1 MKLCLNCH
9 KQFTDEVELCPHEG
23 SFLVPLPND
32 PLIGALIDERYRV
45 ESLIAKGAVGSV
57 YKAKQELLGRQ
68 VALKVLHGYLGADP
82 ESLVRFHREAKAISR
97 LEHPNLLTL
106 YDFGMTSDGQ
116 PYFVMDL
123 LNGTTLA
130 KVLSSEGRL
139 EPKRAIS
146 IVKQVLEALSEAHK
160 KGIVHRDIKPPNI
173 VLVEKEET
181 KDFVKLVDFSIA
193 KMADN
198 STVDPVQLTVDG
210 IICGSPAYM
219 SPEQCRGADVDGRS
233 DIYSIGIVLFE
244 ALTGKR
250 PFSAKD
256 LVSLMYLHVNDE
268 PPKLSE
274 VEPDLQFPPVL
285 EEMISSTLAKD
296 PAARPQSVEALLAK
310 LSSVLEQCQDNL
322 PAAPTVSSKV
332 GHEESSPLFA
342 TEKERHHGASSDTHD
357 VFIGARAK
365 AKEAQ
370 QARNHGSTAAN
381 RKEAANPKDN
391 QEGLSE
397 TDLVAASLIELSNDA
412 LNAYVPNSGASE
424 PAAFDASPGA
434 ASGDGVPRLS
444 GVQPANAAAIS
455 QSYDHSTQDLIAPS
469 AKNRE
474 IAAPLQ
480 AVNRQEEISS
490 RSRDVRSTGSHAEEA
505 AAHYHNESEWSPG
518 ALKII
523 LPLIVIIVVGAIG
536 ILKLWDIATPD
547 TADELLV
554 RGHTEQAINMLENRQ
569 RTLRHLSPA
578 ETSTLHTAYLNLAR
592 KYANQRKY
600 GPAVNTLKKIPANSQ
615 YQDTASG
622 LMQSYR
628 RQLSLTNGR

>member
-130 KVLSSEGRL
+130 KVLSTEGRL
-139 EPKRAIS
+139 EAKRAIA
-146 IVKQVLEALSEAHK
+146 IVKQVLEALSEAHR

-173 VLVEKEET
+173 VLIEKEET

-198 STVDPVQLTVDG
+198 STLDPVQLTVDG

-219 SPEQCRGADVDGRS
+219 SPEQCRGSDVDGRS

-256 LVSLMYLHVNDE
+256 LVSLMYLHVNNE
-268 PPKLSE
+268 PPKLSD
-274 VEPDLQFPPVL
+274 VEPDLQFPSAL

-310 LSSVLEQCQDNL
+310 MNSVLEQCSNDL
-322 PAAPTVSSKV
+322 PAAPIVNPNAV
-332 GHEESSPLFA
+332 REEASPLFTNA
-342 TEKERHHGASSDTHD
+342 RERSHGATSDNQD
-357 VFIGARAK
+357 VFIGAK
-365 AKEAQ
+365 AKT
-370 QARNHGSTAAN
+370 NGSHSN
-381 RKEAANPKDN
+381 RQAANPNTNEAD
-391 QEGLSE
+391 LSGA
-397 TDLVAASLIELSNDA
+397 DFVAASLIELSNDS
-412 LNAYVPNSGASE
+412 LSAYAPQQTS
-424 PAAFDASPGA
+424 FDATPGT
-434 ASGDGVPRLS
+434 SGDAVSRLS
-444 GVQPANAAAIS
+444 NVQPPQQMPPIQPANAAAIS
-455 QSYDHSTQDLIAPS
+455 QSYDQNTQDLIAP
-469 AKNRE
+469 ANKNRE
-474 IAAPLQ
+474 SGAPPQ
-480 AVNRQEEISS
+480 TVVQRYDDSGSGNARN
-490 RSRDVRSTGSHAEEA
+490 RDVRSTGSFAQDAAE
-505 AAHYHNESEWSPG
+505 HYHNESEWAPN

-523 LPLIVIIVVGAIG
+523 LPLIVIIVVGGIG

-547 TADELLV
+547 TADEMLV
-554 RGHTEQAINMLENRQ
+554 RGHTEQAISKLENQQ
-569 RTLRHLSPA
+569 RVTRHLTPA
-578 ETSTLHTAYLNLAR
+578 QTSTLHTAYLNLAR
-592 KYANQRKY
+592 KFANQNKY
-600 GPAVNTLKKIPANSQ
+600 TQAINTLKKIPANSQ
-615 YQDTASG
+615 YQETASG
-622 LMQSYR
+622 LMSAYK
-628 RQLSLTNGR
+628 RQLNSTGGR

>member
-9 KQFTDEVELCPHEG
+9 KQFADEVELCPHEG

-45 ESLIAKGAVGSV
+45 EGLIAKGAVGSV

-106 YDFGMTSDGQ
+106 YDFGMTADGQ

-130 KVLSSEGRL
+130 KVLSTEGRL
-139 EPKRAIS
+139 EPKRAFA

-173 VLVEKEET
+173 VLIEKEDT

-198 STVDPVQLTVDG
+198 STADPVQLTVDG

-219 SPEQCRGADVDGRS
+219 SPEQCRGGDVDGRS

-256 LVSLMYLHVNDE
+256 LVSLMYLHVNDV
-268 PPKLSE
+268 PPKLSDI
-274 VEPDLQFPPVL
+274 EPDLQFPSVL

-310 LSSVLEQCQDNL
+310 LSSVLEQCSGKL
-322 PAAPTVSSKV
+322 PGPPSGNSHPTQ
-332 GHEESSPLFA
+332 EDASPLFTTA
-342 TEKERHHGASSDTHD
+342 KDRQPAAVSDNQN
-357 VFIGARAK
+357 VFIGTRK
-365 AKEAQ
+365 TAKEARP
-370 QARNHGSTAAN
+370 ALSSDSYGLTS
-381 RKEAANPKDN
+381 KEAADQSNSRASSAQLD
-391 QEGLSE
+391 
-397 TDLVAASLIELSNDA
+397 AASLIELSNDSLSA
-412 LNAYVPNSGASE
+412 FVPANNTTE
-424 PAAFDASPGA
+424 PASFDATPGSS
-434 ASGDGVPRLS
+434 SGDA
-444 GVQPANAAAIS
+444 VQRMQPTNAAAIS
-455 QSYDHSTQDLIAPS
+455 QSYDQNTQDMIAPLRNKES
-469 AKNRE
+469 TT
-474 IAAPLQ
+474 PPS
-480 AVNRQEEISS
+480 AVNGRQEETNP
-490 RSRDVRSTGSHAEEA
+490 RGREMRSTGSHAEEA
-505 AAHYHNESEWSPG
+505 AAHYHNESEWAPG

-523 LPLIVIIVVGAIG
+523 LPLIVIIFVGAIG

-554 RGHTEQAINMLENRQ
+554 RGQTEQAISMLENRQ
-569 RTLRHLSPA
+569 RTMRHLTPA

-600 GPAVNTLKKIPANSQ
+600 APAVNTLKKIPANSQ

-622 LMQSYR
+622 LMQAYK
-628 RQLSLTNGR
+628 RQLFMTGGR

>member
-9 KQFTDEVELCPHEG
+9 KQFADEVELCPHEG

-45 ESLIAKGAVGSV
+45 EGLIAKGAVGSV

-106 YDFGMTSDGQ
+106 YDFGMTADGQ

-130 KVLSSEGRL
+130 KVLSTEGRL
-139 EPKRAIS
+139 EAKRAFA

-173 VLVEKEET
+173 VLIEKEDT

-198 STVDPVQLTVDG
+198 STSDPVQLTVDG

-219 SPEQCRGADVDGRS
+219 SPEQCRGGDVDGRS

-256 LVSLMYLHVNDE
+256 LVSLMYLHVNDV
-268 PPKLSE
+268 PPKLSD
-274 VEPDLQFPPVL
+274 VEPDLQFPAVL
-285 EEMISSTLAKD
+285 EDMISSTLAKD
-296 PAARPQSVEALLAK
+296 PAGRPQSVEALLAK
-310 LSSVLEQCQDNL
+310 LSSVLEECSDNL
-322 PAAPTVSSKV
+322 PGAPSVKALPTQ
-332 GHEESSPLFA
+332 EDASPLFTTA
-342 TEKERHHGASSDTHD
+342 KDRQTAAVSDNQN
-357 VFIGARAK
+357 VFIGARKA

-370 QARNHGSTAAN
+370 PALSSGSYGLTS
-381 RKEAANPKDN
+381 KEAADKSESNSS
-391 QEGLSE
+391 LSGAYL
-397 TDLVAASLIELSNDA
+397 DAASLIELSNDSLSA
-412 LNAYVPNSGASE
+412 FVPADNKSE
-424 PAAFDASPGA
+424 PASFDATPGA
-434 ASGDGVPRLS
+434 SSGDAVPRM
-444 GVQPANAAAIS
+444 QPSNAAAIS
-455 QSYDHSTQDLIAPS
+455 QSYDQNRQDMIAPVRNKETTKPPS
-469 AKNRE
+469 AV
-474 IAAPLQ
+474 Q
-480 AVNRQEEISS
+480 GRQEETNP
-490 RSRDVRSTGSHAEEA
+490 RGREMRSTGSYAEEA
-505 AAHYHNESEWSPG
+505 AAHYHSESEWGPG

-523 LPLIVIIVVGAIG
+523 LPLIVIIFVGAIG

-554 RGHTEQAINMLENRQ
+554 RGHTEQAISMLENRQ
-569 RTLRHLSPA
+569 RTMRHLTPA

-600 GPAVNTLKKIPANSQ
+600 AAAINTLKKIPANSQ

-622 LMQSYR
+622 LMQAYK
-628 RQLSLTNGR
+628 RQLFLTGGR

>member
-244 ALTGKR
+244 ALTGKTSFFGER
-250 PFSAKD
+250 PGQLD
-256 LVSLMYLHVNDE
+256 V
-268 PPKLSE
+268 
-274 VEPDLQFPPVL
+274 
-285 EEMISSTLAKD
+285 
-296 PAARPQSVEALLAK
+296 PA
-310 LSSVLEQCQDNL
+310 
-322 PAAPTVSSKV
+322 
-332 GHEESSPLFA
+332 
-342 TEKERHHGASSDTHD
+342 
-357 VFIGARAK
+357 
-365 AKEAQ
+365 
-370 QARNHGSTAAN
+370 
-381 RKEAANPKDN
+381 
-391 QEGLSE
+391 
-397 TDLVAASLIELSNDA
+397 
-412 LNAYVPNSGASE
+412 
-424 PAAFDASPGA
+424 
-434 ASGDGVPRLS
+434 
-444 GVQPANAAAIS
+444 
-455 QSYDHSTQDLIAPS
+455 
-469 AKNRE
+469 
-474 IAAPLQ
+474 
-480 AVNRQEEISS
+480 RQ
-490 RSRDVRSTGSHAEEA
+490 
-505 AAHYHNESEWSPG
+505 
-518 ALKII
+518 
-523 LPLIVIIVVGAIG
+523 
-536 ILKLWDIATPD
+536 
-547 TADELLV
+547 
-554 RGHTEQAINMLENRQ
+554 
-569 RTLRHLSPA
+569 
-578 ETSTLHTAYLNLAR
+578 
-592 KYANQRKY
+592 
-600 GPAVNTLKKIPANSQ
+600 
-615 YQDTASG
+615 
-622 LMQSYR
+622 
-628 RQLSLTNGR
+628 

>member
-9 KQFTDEVELCPHEG
+9 KQFADEVELCPHEG
-23 SFLVPLPND
+23 SYLVPLPSD
-32 PLIGALIDERYRV
+32 PLLGALVDERYRV

-106 YDFGMTSDGQ
+106 YDFGMTADGQ

-130 KVLSSEGRL
+130 KVLNNEGRL
-139 EPKRAIS
+139 DARRALT

-173 VLVEKEET
+173 VLVEKEEN
-181 KDFVKLVDFSIA
+181 KEFVKLVDFSIA

-198 STVDPVQLTVDG
+198 STIDPVQLTVDG

-219 SPEQCRGADVDGRS
+219 SPEQCRGSDVDGRS

-268 PPKLSE
+268 PPKLSD

-296 PAARPQSVEALLAK
+296 PASRPQSVEALLSR
-310 LSSVLEQCQDNL
+310 LNSVLAECTNENLPSL
-322 PAAPTVSSKV
+322 PAAPAFNAAAS
-332 GHEESSPLFA
+332 HEEVSPLF
-342 TEKERHHGASSDTHD
+342 TTDSEKHHGASSDTQD
-357 VFIGARAK
+357 VFIEVK
-365 AKEAQ
+365 AKKEK
-370 QARNHGSTAAN
+370 STSDSKTSKMGENA
-381 RKEAANPKDN
+381 
-391 QEGLSE
+391 
-397 TDLVAASLIELSNDA
+397 AASLIELSNSSLPQVEA
-412 LNAYVPNSGASE
+412 A
-424 PAAFDASPGA
+424 PADTAFDATPGA
-434 ASGDGVPRLS
+434 ASGDTLPRL
-444 GVQPANAAAIS
+444 QPSNAAAIS
-455 QSYDHSTQDLIAPS
+455 QSYDHSRRDRIANGTPS
-469 AKNRE
+469 
-474 IAAPLQ
+474 PVVPQ
-480 AVNRQEEISS
+480 RQEEAGV
-490 RSRDVRSTGSHAEEA
+490 RSRDLRSTGSHAQEA
-505 AAHYHNESEWSPG
+505 AAAYRNESEWTPG

-523 LPLIVIIVVGAIG
+523 LPLLVILVVVGIG
-536 ILKLWDIATPD
+536 LLKMWDLATPD
-547 TADELLV
+547 TPEEMLV
-554 RGHTEQAINMLENRQ
+554 RGQTEQAIAFLENRK
-569 RTLRHLSPA
+569 RAGKRLSQA
-578 ETSTLHTAYLNLAR
+578 ESSTLHTAYLNLAR
-592 KYANQRKY
+592 KYANQNKFTQAI
-600 GPAVNTLKKIPANSQ
+600 GVLKKIPTGSQ
-615 YQDTASG
+615 MQDTANL
-622 LMQSYR
+622 LMQAYK
-628 RQLSLTNGR
+628 RQQGR

>member
-9 KQFTDEVELCPHEG
+9 KQFADEVELCPHEG

-45 ESLIAKGAVGSV
+45 EGLIAKGAVGSV

-130 KVLSSEGRL
+130 KVLSKEGRL
-139 EPKRAIS
+139 EAKRAIA

-173 VLVEKEET
+173 VLIEKEDT

-198 STVDPVQLTVDG
+198 STADPVQLTVDG

-219 SPEQCRGADVDGRS
+219 SPEQCRGGDVDGRS

-256 LVSLMYLHVNDE
+256 LVSLMYLHVNDV
-268 PPKLSE
+268 PPKLSDI
-274 VEPDLQFPPVL
+274 EPELQFPSAL
-285 EEMISSTLAKD
+285 EDMISSTLAKD
-296 PAARPQSVEALLAK
+296 PAARPQSVEALMAK
-310 LSSVLEQCQDNL
+310 LSSVLEECNDNL
-322 PAAPTVSSKV
+322 PGAPVANA
-332 GHEESSPLFA
+332 HPIQEDASPLFT
-342 TEKERHHGASSDTHD
+342 TEKDRKQAASNDNHD
-357 VFIGARAK
+357 VFIGARPK
-365 AKEAQ
+365 TKEARPSQ
-370 QARNHGSTAAN
+370 PNASG
-381 RKEAANPKDN
+381 
-391 QEGLSE
+391 
-397 TDLVAASLIELSNDA
+397 DLDAASLIELSNDS
-412 LNAYVPNSGASE
+412 LSAYPAS
-424 PAAFDASPGA
+424 FDATPGG
-434 ASGDGVPRLS
+434 ASGDSLARM
-444 GVQPANAAAIS
+444 QPSNAAAIS
-455 QSYDHSTQDLIAPS
+455 QSYDHSTQDLIAPG
-469 AKNRE
+469 KNRE
-474 IAAPLQ
+474 LPAPPS
-480 AVNRQEEISS
+480 AVQGRHEEVNS
-490 RSRDVRSTGSHAEEA
+490 RAREIRSTGSYAEEA
-505 AAHYHNESEWSPG
+505 AAHYHNESEWAPG

-523 LPLIVIIVVGAIG
+523 LPLIVIIFVGAIG

-547 TADELLV
+547 TAEELLV
-554 RGHTEQAINMLENRQ
+554 RGQTEQAISMLENRQ
-569 RTLRHLSPA
+569 RTMHHLTTA

-600 GPAVNTLKKIPANSQ
+600 APAINTLKKIPANSQ

-622 LMQSYR
+622 LMQAYK
-628 RQLSLTNGR
+628 RQLFLTNGR

>member
-9 KQFTDEVELCPHEG
+9 KQFADEVELCPHEG
-23 SFLVPLPND
+23 SYLVPLPSD
-32 PLIGALIDERYRV
+32 PLLGALVDERYRV

-106 YDFGMTSDGQ
+106 YDFGMTADGQ

-130 KVLSSEGRL
+130 KVLNNEGRL
-139 EPKRAIS
+139 DARRALT

-173 VLVEKEET
+173 VLVEKEEN
-181 KDFVKLVDFSIA
+181 KEFVKLVDFSIA

-198 STVDPVQLTVDG
+198 STIDPVQLTVDG

-219 SPEQCRGADVDGRS
+219 SPEQCRGSDVDGRS

-268 PPKLSE
+268 PPKLSD

-296 PAARPQSVEALLAK
+296 PASRPQSVEALLSR
-310 LSSVLEQCQDNL
+310 LNSVLAECTNENL
-322 PAAPTVSSKV
+322 PSLPAVPAFNAAAS
-332 GHEESSPLFA
+332 HEEVSPLF
-342 TEKERHHGASSDTHD
+342 TTDSEKHHGASSDTQD
-357 VFIGARAK
+357 VFIEVK
-365 AKEAQ
+365 AKKEK
-370 QARNHGSTAAN
+370 STSDGKTSKMGENA
-381 RKEAANPKDN
+381 
-391 QEGLSE
+391 
-397 TDLVAASLIELSNDA
+397 AASLIELSNSSLPQVEA
-412 LNAYVPNSGASE
+412 A
-424 PAAFDASPGA
+424 PADTAFDATPGA
-434 ASGDGVPRLS
+434 ASGDTLPRL
-444 GVQPANAAAIS
+444 QPSNAAAIS
-455 QSYDHSTQDLIAPS
+455 QSYDHSRRDRIANGTPS
-469 AKNRE
+469 
-474 IAAPLQ
+474 PVVPQ
-480 AVNRQEEISS
+480 RQEEAGV
-490 RSRDVRSTGSHAEEA
+490 RSRDLRSTGSHAQEA
-505 AAHYHNESEWSPG
+505 AAAYSNESEWTPG

-523 LPLIVIIVVGAIG
+523 LPLLVILVVVGIG
-536 ILKLWDIATPD
+536 LLKMWDLATPD
-547 TADELLV
+547 TPEEMLV
-554 RGHTEQAINMLENRQ
+554 RGQTEQAIAFLENRK
-569 RTLRHLSPA
+569 RAGKRLSQA
-578 ETSTLHTAYLNLAR
+578 ESSTLHTAYLNLAR
-592 KYANQRKY
+592 KYANQNKFTQAI
-600 GPAVNTLKKIPANSQ
+600 GVLKKIPTGSQ
-615 YQDTASG
+615 MQDTANL
-622 LMQSYR
+622 LMQAYK
-628 RQLSLTNGR
+628 RQQGR

>member
-23 SFLVPLPND
+23 SFLVPVPND
-32 PLIGALIDERYRV
+32 PLLGALIDERYRV

-130 KVLSSEGRL
+130 KVLTSEGRL
-139 EPKRAIS
+139 DVRRTLS

-173 VLVEKEET
+173 VLIDKEET
-181 KDFVKLVDFSIA
+181 KEFVKLVDFSIA

-219 SPEQCRGADVDGRS
+219 SPEQCRGSDVDGRS

-268 PPKLSE
+268 PPKLSDI
-274 VEPDLQFPPVL
+274 EPSLQFPVEL
-285 EEMISSTLAKD
+285 ENLVSSTLAKD
-296 PAARPQSVEALLAK
+296 PAQRPPNVEALLAK
-310 LSSVLEQCQDNL
+310 LSSILEDCSDTL
-322 PAAPTVSSKV
+322 VASPAPATFNAAVSN
-332 GHEESSPLFA
+332 EDISPLFTNA
-342 TEKERHHGASSDTHD
+342 KANHGASSDTQD
-357 VFIGARAK
+357 VFIGVTTKPK
-365 AKEAQ
+365 AASKQDVPGRQHLEKTLQEMADFD
-370 QARNHGSTAAN
+370 ATPGGGSTDTADNLDSAA
-381 RKEAANPKDN
+381 K
-391 QEGLSE
+391 
-397 TDLVAASLIELSNDA
+397 
-412 LNAYVPNSGASE
+412 
-424 PAAFDASPGA
+424 
-434 ASGDGVPRLS
+434 
-444 GVQPANAAAIS
+444 PANAAAIS
-455 QSYDHSTQDLIAPS
+455 QTYDHSREELLSPKASTSSSSLPPQAP
-469 AKNRE
+469 
-474 IAAPLQ
+474 P
-480 AVNRQEEISS
+480 AVPTRQEDHSEPGREMRNTGAFAPESS
-490 RSRDVRSTGSHAEEA
+490 SLYR
-505 AAHYHNESEWSPG
+505 NESEWAPNP
-518 ALKII
+518 LKMI
-523 LPLIVIIVVGAIG
+523 LPLIVILVVGGIG
-536 ILKLWDIATPD
+536 VLKIWDIATPD
-547 TADELLV
+547 TPAEMLV
-554 RGHTEQAINMLENRQ
+554 RGQTEKAISVLESRQ
-569 RTLRHLSPA
+569 HSRRLSND
-578 ETSTLHTAYLNLAR
+578 EVSTLHTAYLNLAR
-592 KYANQRKY
+592 KYANQNKLQQ
-600 GPAVNTLKKIPANSQ
+600 AINTLKKVPAGSPL
-615 YQDTASG
+615 QDTAG
-622 LMQSYR
+622 RLLQAYK
-628 RQLSLTNGR
+628 RQLFMSRGR

>member
-9 KQFTDEVELCPHEG
+9 KQFADEVELCPHEG
-23 SFLVPLPND
+23 SYLVPLPSD
-32 PLIGALIDERYRV
+32 PLLGALIDERYRV

-106 YDFGMTSDGQ
+106 YDFGMTADGQ

-130 KVLSSEGRL
+130 KVLSNEGRL
-139 EPKRAIS
+139 DARRALT

-181 KDFVKLVDFSIA
+181 KEFVKLVDFSIA

-198 STVDPVQLTVDG
+198 STIDPVQLTVDG

-219 SPEQCRGADVDGRS
+219 SPEQCRGSDVDGRS

-296 PAARPQSVEALLAK
+296 PASRPPSVEALLAR
-310 LSSVLEQCQDNL
+310 LNSVLAECTNENLPSL
-322 PAAPTVSSKV
+322 PAAAPFNAAAS
-332 GHEESSPLFA
+332 HEDISPLF
-342 TEKERHHGASSDTHD
+342 TTDTNKHHGASSDTQD
-357 VFIGARAK
+357 IFIGVK
-365 AKEAQ
+365 TNSKK
-370 QARNHGSTAAN
+370 NTS
-381 RKEAANPKDN
+381 DN
-391 QEGLSE
+391 KTSKMGENA
-397 TDLVAASLIELSNDA
+397 AASLIELSN
-412 LNAYVPNSGASE
+412 ASLPQVKE
-424 PAAFDASPGA
+424 TPQEAAFDATPGA
-434 ASGDGVPRLS
+434 ASGDTLPRM
-444 GVQPANAAAIS
+444 QPSNAAAIS
-455 QSYDHSTQDLIAPS
+455 QSYDHSTRDLIANGAPS
-469 AKNRE
+469 
-474 IAAPLQ
+474 P
-480 AVNRQEEISS
+480 AVPHRQDDSGV
-490 RSRDVRSTGSHAEEA
+490 RSRDLRSTGSHAQDA
-505 AAHYHNESEWSPG
+505 AAAYHNESEVTPG
-518 ALKII
+518 ALKVI
-523 LPLIVIIVVGAIG
+523 LPLIVILVVVGIG
-536 ILKLWDIATPD
+536 ILKMWDLATPD
-547 TADELLV
+547 TPEEMLV
-554 RGHTEQAINMLENRQ
+554 RGQTEQAISVLENRQ
-569 RTLRHLSPA
+569 HSGKRLTTA
-578 ETSTLHTAYLNLAR
+578 EVSTLHTAYLNLAR
-592 KYANQRKY
+592 KYGNQGKY
-600 GPAVNTLKKIPANSQ
+600 TLAISVLKKVPAGSQ
-615 YQDTASG
+615 MSNTAS
-622 LMQSYR
+622 LLLQAYK
-628 RQLSLTNGR
+628 RQLHGR

>member
-9 KQFTDEVELCPHEG
+9 KQFADEVELCPHEG

-45 ESLIAKGAVGSV
+45 EGLIAKGAVGSV

-130 KVLSSEGRL
+130 KVLSKEGRL
-139 EPKRAIS
+139 EAKRAIA

-173 VLVEKEET
+173 VLIEKEDT

-198 STVDPVQLTVDG
+198 STADPVQLTVDG

-219 SPEQCRGADVDGRS
+219 SPEQCRGGDVDGRS

-256 LVSLMYLHVNDE
+256 LVSLMYLHVNDV
-268 PPKLSE
+268 PPKLSDI
-274 VEPDLQFPPVL
+274 EPELQFPSML
-285 EEMISSTLAKD
+285 EDMISSTLAKD

-310 LSSVLEQCQDNL
+310 LSSVLEECNDNL
-322 PAAPTVSSKV
+322 PGAPVANSHTIQ
-332 GHEESSPLFA
+332 EDASPLFT
-342 TEKERHHGASSDTHD
+342 TEKDRKQAASNDNHD
-357 VFIGARAK
+357 VFIGARSK
-365 AKEAQ
+365 AKEA
-370 QARNHGSTAAN
+370 R
-381 RKEAANPKDN
+381 PN
-391 QEGLSE
+391 QPNASG
-397 TDLVAASLIELSNDA
+397 DLDAASLIELSNDS
-412 LNAYVPNSGASE
+412 LSAYPAS
-424 PAAFDASPGA
+424 FDATPGA
-434 ASGDGVPRLS
+434 ASGDSLARM
-444 GVQPANAAAIS
+444 QPANAAAIS
-455 QSYDHSTQDLIAPS
+455 QSYDHSTQDLIAPGRSRELPAPPS
-469 AKNRE
+469 AVHGRHEEVNSRARE
-474 IAAPLQ
+474 I
-480 AVNRQEEISS
+480 
-490 RSRDVRSTGSHAEEA
+490 RSTGSYAEEA
-505 AAHYHNESEWSPG
+505 AAHYHNESEWAPG

-523 LPLIVIIVVGAIG
+523 LPLIVIIFVGAIG

-547 TADELLV
+547 TAEELLV
-554 RGHTEQAINMLENRQ
+554 RGQTEQAISMLENRQ
-569 RTLRHLSPA
+569 RTMHHLTTA

-600 GPAVNTLKKIPANSQ
+600 APAINTLKKIPANSQ

-622 LMQSYR
+622 LMQAYK
-628 RQLSLTNGR
+628 RQLFLTNGR